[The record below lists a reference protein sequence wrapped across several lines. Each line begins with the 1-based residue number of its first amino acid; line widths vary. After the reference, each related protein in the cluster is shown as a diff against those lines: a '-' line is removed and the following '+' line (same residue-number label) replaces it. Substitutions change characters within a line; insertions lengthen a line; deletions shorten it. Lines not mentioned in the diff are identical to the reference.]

1 MTNHMKVKLRLGWYC
16 KETYRYRRAGVVR
29 SFFTLVVLAVM
40 RCHDFHHQFSTSR
53 VRKDVP
59 AIECAT
65 PCIPRL
71 VNFLRA
77 EQGLNGLF
85 SKRTFTLNHQ
95 LLHGATQDA
104 LDTAPCKI
112 REPIWRKKG
121 KAVFDRVFI
130 A

>member
-1 MTNHMKVKLRLGWYC
+1 MKVKLRLGRYC

-40 RCHDFHHQFSTSR
+40 RCHDFHHQFSTGR
-53 VRKDVP
+53 IRKDVP
-59 AIECAT
+59 AIKCAT
-65 PCIPRL
+65 LCISRSGD
-71 VNFLRA
+71 FLRA
-77 EQGLNGLF
+77 EQGLNELF
-85 SKRTFTLNHQ
+85 SKRTLTLSHQ

-104 LDTAPCKI
+104 FDTTPSKI

-121 KAVFDRVFI
+121 KAVFDWVFI